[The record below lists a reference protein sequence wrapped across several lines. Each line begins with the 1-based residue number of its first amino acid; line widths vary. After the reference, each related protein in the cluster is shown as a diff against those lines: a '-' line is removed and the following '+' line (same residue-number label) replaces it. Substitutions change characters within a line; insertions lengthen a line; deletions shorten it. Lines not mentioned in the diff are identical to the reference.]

1 MSSSTVINED
11 DDIAVVGPSMHADAS
26 NEDATA
32 DGGALIPTTSTYD
45 HENNDHQLRVCISD
59 DVGNNGGINADS
71 REHAGGSHDYD
82 PNGSQC
88 KCYLLPIR
96 IMMIVCM

>member
-11 DDIAVVGPSMHADAS
+11 DDIAVVVGPSMHAGAS
-26 NEDATA
+26 YEDATV
-32 DGGALIPTTSTYD
+32 DGAALIPTTSAYD
-45 HENNDHQLRVCISD
+45 HENNDHQLRVGISD
-59 DVGNNGGINADS
+59 DEGGINADS

-96 IMMIVCM
+96 IMLLIVCM